1 MLRGVPAEA
10 GAGSIEVLTVLREY
24 LPARQIPGD
33 PRRRW
38 FASENSDLIV
48 WLGEDDALIGFQF
61 CYDKDFREHALT
73 WMRDRGFSHMGV
85 DAGGSAP
92 THKGTPLLVAD
103 GVVDA
108 QRILALFLAEKDLV
122 PADIVDFVSGK
133 LREFTP

>member
-1 MLRGVPAEA
+1 M
-10 GAGSIEVLTVLREY
+10 LREY

-33 PRRRW
+33 PPRRW
-38 FASENSDLIV
+38 FASEKSDLIV
-48 WLGEDDALIGFQF
+48 WLADNDVPIGFQF

-73 WMRDRGFSHMGV
+73 WMRDRGFSHTGI

-92 THKGTPLLVAD
+92 HHKGSPLLVAD

-108 QRILALFLAEKDLV
+108 PRILALFLAENDLV
-122 PADIVDFVSGK
+122 PTDLAQFVSDK